1 MSSMA
6 TMALTASQ
14 WSHAPKLRLVPRKD
28 DAPAAPAATSP
39 GGRDL
44 NGALLGTAFAL
55 DADGGDTSPVLV
67 AGRDPASRAS
77 VIDGLNDVMPPHTP
91 FQEAGTFW
99 EVLVRAPGIRMVV
112 LSDELDGVPTESLL
126 HMLGHRHPGLP
137 VVSLDAQAPRDGARS
152 ER

>member
-1 MSSMA
+1 MSSM
-6 TMALTASQ
+6 TSMALTASQ
-14 WSHAPKLRLVPRKD
+14 WSNAPKLRLVPKKH
-28 DAPAAPAATSP
+28 DAPAASAARSA
-39 GGRDL
+39 GGR
-44 NGALLGTAFAL
+44 GPSEAALGTAFAL

-77 VIDGLNDVMPPHTP
+77 VIDGLNGVMPAHTP

-112 LSDELDGVPTESLL
+112 LSDELDGIPTESLL

-137 VVSLDAQAPRDGARS
+137 VVSLDAQAPRAGARS
-152 ER
+152 QR